1 MIIVTI
7 IALAAL
13 VAAIIANRRLTAESE
28 RLKDEI
34 NGLGVAV
41 KTLQS
46 AVDNID
52 KETHTF
58 NLEGMS
64 YNPRTTTMTIDGNLV
79 VKGSVAAGKSATK
92 KNGLS
97 RED

>member
-13 VAAIIANRRLTAESE
+13 AVAIVANARLTAESE

-41 KTLQS
+41 KILKD
-46 AVDNID
+46 AVDAED
-52 KETHTF
+52 KETPIF
-58 NLEGMS
+58 NLESVS

-79 VKGSVAAGKSATK
+79 VKGSVAAGGIIK
-92 KNGLS
+92 
-97 RED
+97 ED